1 MTSSSESISP
11 VELRHWMHQ
20 NPELSQQ
27 EHRITRLLEQEIR
40 KISDQLIILKPL
52 PTGLVVIYPGQTG
65 DYFLVRADMDAL
77 PMQGGV
83 MHACGHDVHAAIL
96 YSTIQQI
103 VCCKSSQSCIFLFQ
117 PAEER
122 GGGAKQ
128 ILDSGVLE
136 SYSISRA
143 MSLHVTDE
151 YPLGTVAVKSGSLFS
166 ASCEID
172 IEWQGKESHIT
183 RPDQGVNALQ
193 SLERFLQWIQS
204 NPDPSVFMGVGRV
217 QSGIIRNITPAQALL
232 QGTIRAETAEQID
245 QFLNQIHHILETH
258 QRLVGA
264 GGATFQVKLGSR
276 YSEVRVDQNLADD
289 FINRVYSIVSVIS
302 SDLKRTA
309 EDFGFFTQQYPSLMF
324 WLGTQ
329 TANQS
334 PVGLHHP
341 EFNPDDSVLE
351 IGAKIWLKLLE

>member
-1 MTSSSESISP
+1 MTISSESISP
-11 VELRHWMHQ
+11 TELRHWMHQ

-27 EHRITRLLEQEIR
+27 EHRITQLLEQEIR
-40 KISDQLIILKPL
+40 KISNLLIILKPL
-52 PTGLVVIYPGQTG
+52 PTGLVVNYPGQTE
-65 DYFLVRADMDAL
+65 DYFLVRADIDAL
-77 PMQGGV
+77 PLKDGT
-83 MHACGHDVHAAIL
+83 MHACGHDLHTAIL
-96 YSTIQQI
+96 YSVIQQI
-103 VCCKSSQSCIFLFQ
+103 VRCKSSQSCIFLFQ
-117 PAEER
+117 PAEES

-151 YPLGTVAVKSGSLFS
+151 YPLGTIAVKPGSLFS
-166 ASCEID
+166 SSCEID

-193 SLERFLQWIQS
+193 SLELFLQWIQS

-217 QSGIIRNITPAQALL
+217 QSGVIRNITPAQALL

-245 QFLNQIHHILETH
+245 CFLHQIHQALEIQ
-258 QRLVGA
+258 QRVSGA
-264 GGATFQVKLGSR
+264 SFQVKLGTR
-276 YSEVRVDQNLADD
+276 YPEVRVNPQLAED
-289 FINRVYSIVSVIS
+289 FIDQVRSIVLVRSC
-302 SDLKRTA
+302 DLKLTA
-309 EDFGFFTQQYPSLMF
+309 EDFGFFTQTYPSLMF
-324 WLGTQ
+324 WLGAQ

-341 EFNPDDSVLE
+341 EFNPDDSVIAL
-351 IGAKIWLKLLE
+351 GARIWMKLLG